1 MFWNRFGQNWFLSC
15 VFTCFTSWNF
25 QEQTEIMTSLL
36 AAAPLFHSVVKKWS
50 LLEQKPVV
58 SAKTSPSHTGKRKD
72 NKRR

>member
-1 MFWNRFGQNWFLSC
+1 
-15 VFTCFTSWNF
+15 
-25 QEQTEIMTSLL
+25 MTSLL